1 MVFGHGFGFAWGL
14 MGVGV
19 LVLAAIITL
28 IVLLA
33 TRALPG
39 MQGPLG
45 PHGAAPRTGA
55 RRLLDERYARGELTA
70 EQYREMV
77 RVLEEQ

>member
-1 MVFGHGFGFAWGL
+1 MMLGHGFGFGWGL
-14 MGVGV
+14 MGVAV

-33 TRALPG
+33 TRAVPG
-39 MQGPLG
+39 MQGPVG
-45 PHGAAPRTGA
+45 PHGAPPRSGA
-55 RRLLDERYARGELTA
+55 RRILDERYARGELTA